1 MALDTDTATPEP
13 GRREAAPQSFGSRL
27 AAALGRLMPAGWRAR
42 AAPPSAESP
51 SLLRRRRSSERRYS
65 PLTRRILLLNI
76 VPVALLT
83 LGAVYLSDYE
93 DELIDA
99 ELASLLVQGEMVAAG
114 IGEVAV
120 VGGEATVNRMDAD
133 AARQLLTRLVRP
145 TGVRARLFS
154 ETGDLLGDSDFLS
167 ELGRIHSSPLP
178 PPETSA
184 IAAIPLGDQISDWIA
199 RQLSRADR
207 FPEYVERSAPT
218 VRDYPEAASALRGFN
233 ASAVRIAGD
242 GRLILSAAVPVQR
255 YKQVL
260 GALILTRD
268 NRAIAAS
275 LRQVRYDMLTIAAA
289 ALGITV
295 LLSLYLA
302 GTITQPIVRL
312 ARAADEVRLARES
325 RPEIPDLGKRGDEI
339 GDLNDA
345 LRSMTDALWQ
355 RINTIESFAAD
366 VAHELKNP
374 LTSLRSAIEMAAR
387 QDLDAERRAK
397 LMAIV
402 MDDINRLNRLISDI
416 SDASRLDAELMRGEV
431 KTVDLH
437 GLLADMVGH
446 YAVSTARKAGVD
458 LDFRV
463 AANPPFAAHGHDG
476 RYGQVFRN
484 VIDNALSFG
493 PSGSRI
499 VIELSREP
507 RGGPF
512 VVTIDD
518 EGPGIPEENLE
529 SIFERFYSERP
540 IEHFGQ
546 HSGLGLSIC
555 RQIMET
561 YGGSIAATNRRAPDG
576 KILGARFTIRVP
588 AANTRK

>member
-1 MALDTDTATPEP
+1 MASDTDTATPEP
-13 GRREAAPQSFGSRL
+13 GRRRFGLQGLGSRI
-27 AAALGRLMPAGWRAR
+27 AAAFGGRAPVPAR
-42 AAPPSAESP
+42 SAESP
-51 SLLRRRRSSERRYS
+51 SLLRRRRSATRRWS

-76 VPVALLT
+76 VPVALLA

-93 DELIDA
+93 DELIDT
-99 ELASLLVQGEMVAAG
+99 ELASLAVQGEMVAAG
-114 IGEVAV
+114 IAEVAV
-120 VGGEATVNRMDAD
+120 AGGETTVNRLDAD

-154 ETGDLLGDSDFLS
+154 ETGELLGDSAVLS
-167 ELGRIHSSPLP
+167 EAGRIHVAPLP
-178 PPETSA
+178 PPEVPTTVE
-184 IAAIPLGDQISDWIA
+184 PEFRERVGDWIG

-207 FPEYVERSAPT
+207 FPEYVERAAPT
-218 VRDYPEAASALRGFN
+218 VRDFPEAASALRGFN
-233 ASAVRIAGD
+233 ASAVRTISD
-242 GRLILSAAVPVQR
+242 GRLMLSAAVPVQR

-260 GALILTRD
+260 GALMLTRD

-275 LRQVRYDMLTIAAA
+275 LREVRYDMMVIAAA

-312 ARAADEVRLARES
+312 ARAADDVRLARES
-325 RPEIPDLGKRGDEI
+325 RPEIPDLGRRGDEI

-345 LRSMTDALWQ
+345 LRSMTNALWQ

-387 QDLDAERRAK
+387 PNLEPDRREK

-402 MDDINRLNRLISDI
+402 IDDINRLNRLISDI

-431 KTVDLH
+431 KPVDLNA
-437 GLLADMVGH
+437 LLRDMVRH
-446 YAVSTARKAGVD
+446 YAVTAVRKTGVD
-458 LDFRV
+458 VEFRL
-463 AANPPFAAHGHDG
+463 AANLPFAAHGHDG

-484 VIDNALSFG
+484 VIDNALSFS
-493 PSGSRI
+493 PPGSRL
-499 VIELSREP
+499 VVELSREP

-518 EGPGIPEENLE
+518 EGPGIPEDNLE

-540 IEHFGQ
+540 TEHFGQ

-561 YGGSIAATNRRAPDG
+561 YGGSISASNRRAPDG
-576 KILGARFTIRVP
+576 RVLGARFTIRVP
-588 AANTRK
+588 AAASRK